1 MAVGQNFLEL
11 LTALLDRQVDFLVVG
26 ATAAVLAGVPVTTFD
41 LDVVVEP
48 SGENQRRLLS
58 LLEDLDAIYVDPGG
72 RRISPTADR
81 LRTHRNHLLN
91 TRLGRLDVL
100 TSIAPGWVWG
110 DLLSRSQAIELAGR
124 SVRVLDLSAVIE
136 SKEAADRPRDRAALP
151 QLREA
156 LLLRSTLGEDRQ
168 D

>member
-11 LTALLDRQVDFLVVG
+11 LTTLLDRQVNFLVVG

-41 LDVVVEP
+41 LDVVIEP
-48 SGENQRRLLS
+48 TGENQLRLFS
-58 LLEDLDAIYVDPGG
+58 LLEDLDTVYADPGG
-72 RRISPTADR
+72 RRIRPTADR

-100 TSIAPGWVWG
+100 TSIAPGWAWG
-110 DLLSRSQAIELAGR
+110 DLLSRSQVIEVAGR
-124 SVRVLDLSAVIE
+124 NVRVLDLPAVIE

-151 QLREA
+151 QLRET
-156 LLLRSTLGEDRQ
+156 LRLRSTLGEERQ